1 MASSSHSLGL
11 SRTKQTGCESGQ
23 TAHSPHVPVIP
34 YVTFSLAGMK
44 EEKIY
49 SHGTIPPLEYGLTAG
64 KMRRC
69 GRKKPLSSEHAVGK
83 WNMQHGVLILEEPGQ
98 PELVLGRWQWQIQLQ
113 SKGHRLNSAAFPQP
127 VWDPNPSY
135 RGVAG
140 QFILPALSKMRLGL
154 GGGVSTQSAAAAP
167 SLVRSGCRVSSGE
180 VTLHSRTAVLQASSW
195 TILMEAT
202 WPFQTEAC

>member
-11 SRTKQTGCESGQ
+11 SRTKQTGYESGQ

-49 SHGTIPPLEYGLTAG
+49 SHGTIPSLEYGLTAG

-83 WNMQHGVLILEEPGQ
+83 WNMQHGVLIIRGARAARASFRKMTVENSTAKQRSQVEQCCISSACLGSQPFLQGSSWAIYITCSLQNEVGVRWGSQHPVSCSSSQPGSEWVQ
-98 PELVLGRWQWQIQLQ
+98 
-113 SKGHRLNSAAFPQP
+113 
-127 VWDPNPSY
+127 
-135 RGVAG
+135 G
-140 QFILPALSKMRLGL
+140 QFWRGDTPLQDCS
-154 GGGVSTQSAAAAP
+154 
-167 SLVRSGCRVSSGE
+167 SSG
-180 VTLHSRTAVLQASSW
+180 L
-195 TILMEAT
+195 
-202 WPFQTEAC
+202 